1 MNSNTFHNTCRNTSK
16 YNESKNNCIEFQK
29 KKKKKHRLI
38 ESPINYFHS
47 QQNRTNVKR
56 TAPPPP
62 FEKKRRE
69 ERKRERE
76 RRTRSITRSLI
87 RNHSRAENHRAVSR
101 VSILLRTRWKAVKRV
116 VRLTNRL
123 SVAIKYRGLIGFGS
137 DHCGHGIGAR

>member
-62 FEKKRRE
+62 FEKKKKRRE
-69 ERKRERE
+69 KERE
-76 RRTRSITRSLI
+76 GKKNTINNTIFNPEPLAGRKSSCSFTCVDPPAYEMESSETRRPA
-87 RNHSRAENHRAVSR
+87 N
-101 VSILLRTRWKAVKRV
+101 
-116 VRLTNRL
+116 
-123 SVAIKYRGLIGFGS
+123 
-137 DHCGHGIGAR
+137 